1 MHEAFKF
8 MPEKEQENKGGENTK
23 LILKTAEII

>member
-1 MHEAFKF
+1 MHKAFKF
-8 MPEKEQENKGGENTK
+8 MPEKEQEDKGGKNTK